1 MTAFTIE
8 AQEQLGEFV
17 QQAGKTFL
25 VIRTADVFG
34 NPVKLKITPKDVAEF
49 CRTQQTGSSVRTLA
63 GLDGDWRPMLQL
75 AQIAFDWFK
84 QVDVVGMRRAAKRF
98 GLVPQF

>member
-8 AQEQLGEFV
+8 AQEQLGGFV
-17 QQAGKTFL
+17 HQAGKTFL
-25 VIRTADVFG
+25 VILTADVFG
-34 NPVKLKITPKDVAEF
+34 NPVKLKITPNDVAEF

-63 GLDGDWRPMLQL
+63 GLDGDWRPIVDL
-75 AQIAFDWFK
+75 AHLALGWFK
-84 QVDVVGMRRAAKRF
+84 QVNVEGMRRALRRF